1 MQAPDGEDAVREGAD
16 GASKKDKDSVSI
28 RSVIGLLV
36 GSLVVQLCFCLFL
49 TTKYL
54 SSTENELAAIQ
65 ERLTDVLTESQTRYS
80 QLYVIETSLATLIR
94 SDDPK
99 QLRNA
104 YLNATASSFMTP
116 GDLSETDRENF
127 VVLRRSVDD
136 MWALRQQLSSATE
149 EAHRLWQSLR
159 TVGTTIDARMPDTK
173 LDRLFG
179 SEQTLAPTDDQVDAM
194 LDAYV
199 EQFERAVPP
208 ASPEA
213 ALLADLRRLESAYL
227 KVKKDRERFRT
238 MILRKG
244 NEAVAALD
252 AVRHIYTA
260 NRTTKVLAH
269 VEAIGKQVH
278 DMRPG
283 LALLFVLNVT
293 EFIVFLYFSARLA
306 RPIERTSQILDDF
319 RKSYEMPSAL
329 PHSNI
334 SEVQTL
340 LSQLPL
346 LLTSIATERE
356 KAVRMRSERDVYR
369 GLSYT
374 DGLTSISNRL
384 AFERDN
390 DEMSPLPLGTGVIVL
405 DIDHFK
411 PINDTFGHAFGDE
424 VLRTVGG
431 FLRAAARSR
440 DRVYRYGGEEF
451 CVVTQGA
458 NREALER
465 VAERIRTGI
474 ERLDFTTPDGR
485 PFNITASLGVSL
497 FDETTAPVE
506 SLHALTAVAD
516 EGLYEAKRNGR
527 NRAVFR
533 PVTQQ

>member
-1 MQAPDGEDAVREGAD
+1 MQASDGETPDLGGAER
-16 GASKKDKDSVSI
+16 APKKDKDSVSI
-28 RSVIGLLV
+28 RSVMGLLV
-36 GSLVVQLCFCLFL
+36 GSLVVQLCFCLYL

-54 SSTENELAAIQ
+54 STTENELAAIQ

-104 YLNATASSFMTP
+104 YLNATVSSFMTP

-136 MWALRQQLSSATE
+136 MWALRQQLASATE
-149 EAHRLWQSLR
+149 EAHRLWQSMR
-159 TVGTTIDARMPDTK
+159 TVGTTIDARIPDTK

-179 SEQTLAPTDDQVDAM
+179 SERTLAPTDEQVDAM
-194 LDAYV
+194 LDTYV
-199 EQFERAVPP
+199 DQFERAVPT

-213 ALLADLRRLESAYL
+213 ALLADLLRLESAYV
-227 KVKKDRERFRT
+227 KVRKDRERFRT

-269 VEAIGKQVH
+269 VEAIGKQVR

-306 RPIERTSQILDDF
+306 RPIERTSRILDDF
-319 RKSYEMPSAL
+319 RNTYEMPSAL

-356 KAVRMRSERDVYR
+356 KADRMRSERDVYR

-390 DEMSPLPLGTGVIVL
+390 DEMSPMPLGTGVIVL

-411 PINDTFGHAFGDE
+411 PINDTYGHAFGDE
-424 VLRTVGG
+424 VLQAVGG
-431 FLRAAARSR
+431 FLRGAARSH

-451 CVVTQGA
+451 CIVTQGA
-458 NREALER
+458 NREALKR

-474 ERLDFTTPDGR
+474 ARLDFTTPDGR
-485 PFNITASLGVSL
+485 PFNITASLGVTL
-497 FDETTAPVE
+497 YDESTPPVE

-527 NRAVFR
+527 NRVVFR
-533 PVTQQ
+533 PAH